1 MKWIWTLCS
10 DSQSQVN
17 FNLEVHK
24 PTLLPNH
31 QFWTSYRKTAF
42 SLEEEGASLPPS
54 TLPLAAAAV
63 SPEPEKAPQPN
74 KHTRVSKCTKI
85 HKCGPNG
92 CPQSYP
98 LRLINNNKKRNP
110 QSYHSHG
117 LQEKKLLFFLS
128 FFFFTSLIGEAISP
142 GKCFMASGQSR
153 SVDNAS

>member
-54 TLPLAAAAV
+54 TLLLAAAV

-85 HKCGPNG
+85 HRPNG
-92 CPQSYP
+92 CPQGYP

-110 QSYHSHG
+110 QSYHSRG
-117 LQEKKLLFFLS
+117 LQENLS
-128 FFFFTSLIGEAISP
+128 FFFFFTSLIGEAISP